1 MSVFDY
7 RLNRK
12 EQLVRKGEPIDN
24 SVDFSGKTSPDF
36 RNKFIAKMKD
46 TNKMYQR
53 ESPGQFD
60 DQRADVV
67 RSNLL
72 AQADDLGQF
81 NDPTQQVKSDA
92 FLAKRRSKSLMS
104 ATAAATAAKTGV
116 TMAGKKLGDFLVRQ
130 GIKVGGKAGG
140 YAVKEAGR
148 IAADVGKRAAVEAA
162 LGMAIEQGLPRA
174 MGEEPRSSVAESA
187 LRQGSSA
194 VISQGL
200 QVGATRRFPEATA
213 SNIGTRVVPTA
224 GFIAGQIGG
233 KRITD
238 AAFGAQREFAPVQ
251 DTPTGATIA
260 SQEPEPVEIIKDR
273 KSVV

>member
-67 RSNLL
+67 RNNLT

-81 NDPTQQVKSDA
+81 NDPTDQVKSDA
-92 FLAKRRSKSLMS
+92 FLAKFRKSM
-104 ATAAATAAKTGV
+104 
-116 TMAGKKLGDFLVRQ
+116 LVNEEEKPNRQ
-130 GIKVGGKAGG
+130 GILQYMQGDPKDPPVNGQFPTDGVKV
-140 YAVKEAGR
+140 
-148 IAADVGKRAAVEAA
+148 
-162 LGMAIEQGLPRA
+162 
-174 MGEEPRSSVAESA
+174 S
-187 LRQGSSA
+187 
-194 VISQGL
+194 
-200 QVGATRRFPEATA
+200 
-213 SNIGTRVVPTA
+213 
-224 GFIAGQIGG
+224 
-233 KRITD
+233 
-238 AAFGAQREFAPVQ
+238 
-251 DTPTGATIA
+251 
-260 SQEPEPVEIIKDR
+260 
-273 KSVV
+273 

>member
-67 RSNLL
+67 RNNLT

-81 NDPTQQVKSDA
+81 NDPTDQIKSDA
-92 FLAKRRSKSLMS
+92 FLAKFRKSM
-104 ATAAATAAKTGV
+104 
-116 TMAGKKLGDFLVRQ
+116 LVNEEEKPSRQ
-130 GIKVGGKAGG
+130 GVLQYMQGDPKGPPVNGQFPTDGVKV
-140 YAVKEAGR
+140 
-148 IAADVGKRAAVEAA
+148 
-162 LGMAIEQGLPRA
+162 
-174 MGEEPRSSVAESA
+174 S
-187 LRQGSSA
+187 
-194 VISQGL
+194 
-200 QVGATRRFPEATA
+200 
-213 SNIGTRVVPTA
+213 
-224 GFIAGQIGG
+224 
-233 KRITD
+233 
-238 AAFGAQREFAPVQ
+238 
-251 DTPTGATIA
+251 
-260 SQEPEPVEIIKDR
+260 
-273 KSVV
+273 